1 MTRGEFNMKLIIEPS
16 EYVDKHYSDYLGDR
30 IQSAI
35 DNNSLPIGMDIEYAE
50 EVWRL
55 WEERMTGEQQ
65 SKIEMLYD
73 F

>member
-1 MTRGEFNMKLIIEPS
+1 MKRFTEDMFLKPS
-16 EYVDKHYSDYLGDR
+16 EYVDQYYSDYLGDR